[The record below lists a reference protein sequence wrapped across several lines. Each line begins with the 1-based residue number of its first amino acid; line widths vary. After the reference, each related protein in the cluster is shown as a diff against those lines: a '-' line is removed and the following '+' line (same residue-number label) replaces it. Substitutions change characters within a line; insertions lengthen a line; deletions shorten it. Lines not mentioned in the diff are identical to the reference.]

1 MKDLHMVNYKNIK
14 SIILAI
20 LALIITI
27 SGSKA
32 QTTYQKYDDVTRGA
46 EYHIVKTQI
55 ESNKRYNKLLQEQ
68 KNSLSLTQ
76 DSKLRSRMQG
86 VISAKE
92 NENFRLGQ
100 KAFLIMDA
108 NKIEDVNKY
117 NQMYNQLRPKPQ
129 PAR

>member
-1 MKDLHMVNYKNIK
+1 MVNYKNIK
-14 SIILAI
+14 SIILTI
-20 LALIITI
+20 LALIIAI
-27 SGSKA
+27 SGAKA
-32 QTTYQKYDDVTRGA
+32 QTSYQKYDDVTRGA
-46 EYHIVKTQI
+46 EYHIVKSQI

-76 DSKLRSRMQG
+76 DSKLRSRIQG

-108 NKIEDVNKY
+108 NKIEDVNKF
-117 NQMYNQLRPKPQ
+117 NQMYNELRPKPQ
-129 PAR
+129 SAR

>member
-1 MKDLHMVNYKNIK
+1 MVNYKNIK

-68 KNSLSLTQ
+68 KNSLSLTR
-76 DSKLRSRMQG
+76 DSKLRS
-86 VISAKE
+86 SKDD
-92 NENFRLGQ
+92 
-100 KAFLIMDA
+100 KSS
-108 NKIEDVNKY
+108 
-117 NQMYNQLRPKPQ
+117 
-129 PAR
+129 

>member
-1 MKDLHMVNYKNIK
+1 MVNYKNIK

-27 SGSKA
+27 SGAKA
-32 QTTYQKYDDVTRGA
+32 QTSYQKYDDVTRGA

-76 DSKLRSRMQG
+76 DSKLRSRIQG

-108 NKIEDVNKY
+108 NKIEDVNKF
-117 NQMYNQLRPKPQ
+117 NQMYNELRPKPQ
-129 PAR
+129 SAR

>member
-1 MKDLHMVNYKNIK
+1 MKGLHMVNYKNIK

-27 SGSKA
+27 SGAKA
-32 QTTYQKYDDVTRGA
+32 QTSYQKYDDVTRGA

-76 DSKLRSRMQG
+76 DSKLRSRIQG

-108 NKIEDVNKY
+108 NKIEDVNKF
-117 NQMYNQLRPKPQ
+117 NQMYNELRPKPQ
-129 PAR
+129 SAR